1 MCPMTRD
8 HILQAVD
15 ANRGRLAALGVL
27 ELALFGS
34 HARGDAG
41 PDSDVDFLV
50 ELEEKSFDRYMALR
64 ELLEEILERKV
75 DLVLKSAIKAR
86 LRDRILSEAVR
97 AA

>member
-1 MCPMTRD
+1 MSRD
-8 HILQAVD
+8 EILLAIS
-15 ANRGRLAALGVL
+15 ANRERLSALGVV

-41 PDSDVDFLV
+41 PQSDVDFLV
-50 ELEEKSFDRYMALR
+50 EFSEKSFDRYMELKEFLE
-64 ELLEEILERKV
+64 ELLGRNV
-75 DLVLKSAIKAR
+75 DLVLKSAIKTR

>member
-1 MCPMTRD
+1 MTRD
-8 HILQAVD
+8 DILEAVD
-15 ANRGRLAALGVL
+15 ANRSRLSALGVL

-34 HARGDAG
+34 HARGDAR

-50 ELEEKSFDRYMALR
+50 ELEEKSFDRYMDLR
-64 ELLEEILERKV
+64 EFLEEILDRKV

-86 LRDRILSEAVR
+86 LRERILSEAVR

>member
-1 MCPMTRD
+1 MSRD
-8 HILQAVD
+8 EILLAIS
-15 ANRGRLAALGVL
+15 ANRERLSALGVV

-41 PDSDVDFLV
+41 PESDVDFLV
-50 ELEEKSFDRYMALR
+50 EFSEKSFDRYM
-64 ELLEEILERKV
+64 ELKEFLEELFGRNV
-75 DLVLKSAIKAR
+75 DLVLKSAIKTR